1 MPASERRKLTSSLA
15 DSPVSPSPSSEGDR
29 EKKTSGFCG
38 RNLQESSRKLDRF
51 GLSLK
56 TFLEYSIW
64 QSTTC
69 SPIWSLRA
77 TPQGRL
83 YIRLRLSAPRTEGKE
98 CLSWPTPRASDANGC
113 GPYGSRSQKKHV
125 QKEKINWICGRSGK
139 FSGRMWRTPDAHC
152 DRGSCSDGKMQSKL
166 SNKLPISINDQV
178 RHSGNRGSLNPDWVE
193 CLMGFP
199 IGWTDVSCEEP
210 LPWPGWPAPAF
221 EDQFEYEPPRTAEN
235 VRNRAKRLRCL
246 GNAVVPSRR
255 IRFSG
260 RSSKAKDRPKRAE
273 AEMT

>member
-1 MPASERRKLTSSLA
+1 LLTLETSEILREIYSAMPASERRKLMSSLA

-64 QSTTC
+64 QSTMC

-113 GPYGSRSQKKHV
+113 GPYGSRSQKNMFRK
-125 QKEKINWICGRSGK
+125 R
-139 FSGRMWRTPDAHC
+139 
-152 DRGSCSDGKMQSKL
+152 KL
-166 SNKLPISINDQV
+166 T
-178 RHSGNRGSLNPDWVE
+178 
-193 CLMGFP
+193 GF
-199 IGWTDVSCEEP
+199 V
-210 LPWPGWPAPAF
+210 
-221 EDQFEYEPPRTAEN
+221 
-235 VRNRAKRLRCL
+235 
-246 GNAVVPSRR
+246 
-255 IRFSG
+255 
-260 RSSKAKDRPKRAE
+260 AE
-273 AEMT
+273 AENFREECGERRMPTATGDRAPTEKCRAS